1 MPLPERGGGALLRAV
16 LLQEAMLVHA
26 ALFATEPDT
35 AATAAAAQL
44 VHELHT
50 LIDAHHAA
58 LIHELHMARSRTTPE
73 DEARVDRA
81 CGACGHAA
89 HVGKCAGDPLDV
101 PDSGIGGSEPHAP
114 QGCPC
119 GDPELE
125 P

>member
-16 LLQEAMLVHA
+16 LLQEAMLV
-26 ALFATEPDT
+26 
-35 AATAAAAQL
+35 
-44 VHELHT
+44 
-50 LIDAHHAA
+50 HAA